1 MEIINMLLTIALL
14 GFILREIINN
24 KDEDKDQKEET
35 TES

>member
-1 MEIINMLLTIALL
+1 MLLTIALL

-35 TES
+35 KES